1 MLYNKKNL
9 YSVGRFMLNYKIANL
24 SEVDEQFHS
33 LYEEKDGAY
42 FLKVSGVVAESDLE
56 GIKANR
62 DALLAEKKEQ
72 QRKAEEAEAERLRI
86 EREALEEAA
95 RQKGDWQALE
105 DSYKAKL
112 AERETDFA
120 NQADALRKQVY
131 KLTVGEQA
139 IKLAAEL
146 SKPHAQAIM
155 SRFIEERLTLDEN
168 NNIRVLDSQ
177 GKPSAMTIDDLKA
190 EFKAN
195 AMFQDI
201 VVVNNSTGSGA
212 TGGLGGGADKNPKD
226 MTEQER
232 RDLKAKNPELFKQLF
247 LNK

>member
-1 MLYNKKNL
+1 
-9 YSVGRFMLNYKIANL
+9 MLNFK
-24 SEVDEQFHS
+24 VDSLTGLDESLHS

-42 FLKVSGVVAESDLE
+42 FLKVSGVVPESDIDGL
-56 GIKANR
+56 KASR

-72 QRKAEEAEAERLRI
+72 QRLAQEAEAEKLRI

-112 AERETDFA
+112 AEKETEFTS
-120 NQADALRKQVY
+120 QAETLRKQVY
-131 KLTVGEQA
+131 KLTVGDQA
-139 IKLAAEL
+139 LKLASEI
-146 SKPHAQAIM
+146 SKSHAIGIM
-155 SRFIEERLTLDEN
+155 TPFIEQRLTLDEN
-168 NNIRVLDSQ
+168 NNVRVLDLQ
-177 GKPSAMTIDDLKA
+177 GKPSAMTIDDLKQ

-201 VVVNNSTGSGA
+201 VVANNSSGGGA
-212 TGGLGGGADKNPKD
+212 TGGGQGGGAAKNPKE

-232 RDLKAKNPELFKQLF
+232 IDLYNRDPVLFKQLF
-247 LNK
+247 SK

>member
-1 MLYNKKNL
+1 
-9 YSVGRFMLNYKIANL
+9 MLNYKVESLEGLDENL
-24 SEVDEQFHS
+24 HS
-33 LYEEKDGAY
+33 LYEQKDGAY
-42 FLKVSGVVAESDLE
+42 FLKVAGVVSEDDVAGLKTS
-56 GIKANR
+56 R
-62 DALLAEKKEQ
+62 DSLLAEKKEQ
-72 QRKAEEAEAERLRI
+72 QRLAQEAEAERQRI

-112 AERETDFA
+112 AERETEFA

-139 IKLAAEL
+139 IKLAAEI
-146 SKPHAQAIM
+146 SKPHTQQIM

-168 NNIRVLDSQ
+168 NNVRVLDLQ
-177 GKPSAMTIDDLKA
+177 GKPSAMTIEDLKA

-201 VVVNNSTGSGA
+201 VVINNSSGGGA
-212 TGGLGGGADKNPKD
+212 SGGGLGGGAAKNPKD
-226 MTEQER
+226 MTTQER
-232 RDLKAKNPELFKQLF
+232 ADWAARDPIGFQNAVNQGLFK
-247 LNK
+247 

>member
-1 MLYNKKNL
+1 
-9 YSVGRFMLNYKIANL
+9 MLNYKVESLEGLDENL
-24 SEVDEQFHS
+24 HS
-33 LYEEKDGAY
+33 LYEQKDGAY

-72 QRKAEEAEAERLRI
+72 QRKAEEAEAERQRI
-86 EREALEEAA
+86 EREAAEEAA

-112 AERETDFA
+112 AERETEFA

-139 IKLAAEL
+139 IKLAAEI
-146 SKPHAQAIM
+146 SKPHTQQIM

-168 NNIRVLDSQ
+168 NNVRVLDLQ

-201 VVVNNSTGSGA
+201 VVINNSSGGGA
-212 TGGLGGGADKNPKD
+212 SGGGLGGGAAKNPKD
-226 MTEQER
+226 MTTQER
-232 RDLKAKNPELFKQLF
+232 ADWATRDPIGFQNAVNQGLFK
-247 LNK
+247 

>member
-1 MLYNKKNL
+1 MLQYKLDSLEGLEDSVANL
-9 YSVGRFMLNYKIANL
+9 Y
-24 SEVDEQFHS
+24 EQ
-33 LYEEKDGAY
+33 KDGAY
-42 FLKVSGVVAESDLE
+42 FLKVSGVLSEDEVA

-72 QRKAEEAEAERLRI
+72 QRLAQEAEAERQRI

-112 AERETDFA
+112 AERETEFA

-139 IKLAAEL
+139 IKLAAEI
-146 SKPHAQAIM
+146 SKPHTQQIM

-168 NNIRVLDSQ
+168 NNVRVLDLQ
-177 GKPSAMTIDDLKA
+177 GKPSAMTIEDLKA

-201 VVVNNSTGSGA
+201 VVINNSSGGGA
-212 TGGLGGGADKNPKD
+212 SGGGLGGGAAKKPSEY
-226 MTEQER
+226 TEQER
-232 RDLKAKNPELFKQLF
+232 IDLYNRDPILFKQIF
-247 LNK
+247 SK

>member
-1 MLYNKKNL
+1 
-9 YSVGRFMLNYKIANL
+9 MLNYKVESLEGLDENL
-24 SEVDEQFHS
+24 HS
-33 LYEEKDGAY
+33 LYEQKDGAY
-42 FLKVSGVVAESDLE
+42 FLKVAGVVSEDDVAGLKTS
-56 GIKANR
+56 R

-72 QRKAEEAEAERLRI
+72 QRLAQEAEAERQRI

-112 AERETDFA
+112 AERETEFA

-139 IKLAAEL
+139 IKLAAEI
-146 SKPHAQAIM
+146 SKPHTQQIM

-168 NNIRVLDSQ
+168 NNVRVLDLQ
-177 GKPSAMTIDDLKA
+177 GKPSAMTIEDLKA

-195 AMFQDI
+195 SMFQDI
-201 VVVNNSTGSGA
+201 VVINNSSGSGA
-212 TGGLGGGADKNPKD
+212 SGGGLGGWAAKNPKD
-226 MTEQER
+226 MTTQER
-232 RDLKAKNPELFKQLF
+232 ADWATRDPIGFQNAVNQGLFK
-247 LNK
+247 

>member
-1 MLYNKKNL
+1 
-9 YSVGRFMLNYKIANL
+9 MLNYKVESLEGI
-24 SEVDEQFHS
+24 DESLHV
-33 LYEEKDGAY
+33 LYEQKDGAY

-112 AERETDFA
+112 AERENEFTT
-120 NQADALRKQVY
+120 QAEALRKQVY

-177 GKPSAMTIDDLKA
+177 GKPSAMTIEDLKA

-212 TGGLGGGADKNPKD
+212 TGGLGGGAGKNPKD
-226 MTEQER
+226 MTTQER
-232 RDLKAKNPELFKQLF
+232 AEWLSKDPAGFEKAVKQGLFK
-247 LNK
+247 

>member
-1 MLYNKKNL
+1 
-9 YSVGRFMLNYKIANL
+9 MLNFKVDSL
-24 SEVDEQFHS
+24 SGMDESLHS

-42 FLKVSGVVAESDLE
+42 FLKVSGVVPESDIDGL
-56 GIKANR
+56 KASR

-72 QRKAEEAEAERLRI
+72 QRLAQEAEAEKLRI

-112 AERETDFA
+112 AEKENEFTSK
-120 NQADALRKQVY
+120 ADTLRKQVY
-131 KLTVGEQA
+131 KLTVGDQA
-139 IKLAAEL
+139 LKLASEI
-146 SKPHAQAIM
+146 SKSHAIGIM
-155 SRFIEERLTLDEN
+155 TPFIEQRLTLDEN
-168 NNIRVLDSQ
+168 NNVRVLDLQ
-177 GKPSAMTIDDLKA
+177 GKPSAMTIDDLKQ

-201 VVVNNSTGSGA
+201 VVANNSSGGGA
-212 TGGLGGGADKNPKD
+212 TGGGQGGGAAKNPKE

-232 RDLKAKNPELFKQLF
+232 IDLYNRDPVLFKQLF
-247 LNK
+247 SK